1 MALTTDT
8 SFASVRQILWRKSA
22 LRTAIL
28 GCLLINIQTA
38 NAETVVAAGGLTL
51 PAQSLSQP
59 VISRQQ
65 EQASDALT
73 DSAKKLLSG
82 LSTQL
87 TIDNSTGTSPTVSA
101 EKQLPVVS
109 KNTSPE
115 QPAASETNAD
125 SLPAQVATASEAPS
139 EASQGLQQPALAAK
153 PVSTATAQPANS
165 DTLKGNAKKLL
176 SQATIEAKINNAHNA
191 PILPS
196 MISATA
202 PMQESISQVHKP
214 APAQV
219 MQPDTQPLN
228 SNTLEQAT
236 KASPVTELSESPL
249 PERYQLRQ
257 ENYQPHPDVTDIC
270 TKIGNKLS
278 SVSVKEC
285 LDLEFI
291 SPRFYSNNGELILE
305 KHYPASPDTE
315 TPVKILFI
323 GGIHGDEYSSISV
336 TFKWLKTLDKNHSG
350 AYDWHF
356 LPLAN
361 PDGLLKKRATRVNAN
376 KVDLNRNFIPA
387 KAAVD
392 PIQHWQ
398 TYAKKRP
405 RYFPGHKPLSEP
417 ESQAIHTLIDE
428 LKPDVIVSVHAPHGI
443 LDFDGSIKPPR
454 KLGPLY
460 LKQLGTYPGSL
471 GNYGWFVKSIPV
483 MTIELKHAGIMPKK
497 AEISRMWTD
506 LISWIKLRT
515 NGKNSLLARRS
526 NATQ

>member
-1 MALTTDT
+1 M
-8 SFASVRQILWRKSA
+8 
-22 LRTAIL
+22 
-28 GCLLINIQTA
+28 GCLLINFQTA
-38 NAETVVAAGGLTL
+38 NAESAVATGGFTL

-59 VISRQQ
+59 IISGQQ
-65 EQASDALT
+65 EEASDALT
-73 DSAKKLLSG
+73 DSTKKLLSG
-82 LSTQL
+82 LSKQL
-87 TIDNSTGTSPTVSA
+87 TIDNSTGTIPVDSA
-101 EKQLPVVS
+101 AEERQVVS
-109 KNTSPE
+109 NTKTSSE
-115 QPAASETNAD
+115 KAAIAD
-125 SLPAQVATASEAPS
+125 AGNSLPAPEAADAPSGTVGNKDTSEGDKTVTASVT
-139 EASQGLQQPALAAK
+139 LKQPALTET
-153 PVSTATAQPANS
+153 PVSTGTAQHANNN
-165 DTLKGNAKKLL
+165 TLKGDAKKLL
-176 SQATIEAKINNAHNA
+176 SQAAIEAKINNEHNA

-202 PMQESISQVHKP
+202 PMQESISQVHQP
-214 APAQV
+214 ASTQAT
-219 MQPDTQPLN
+219 QPKTQPLD
-228 SNTLEQAT
+228 SNALEQAT
-236 KASPVTELSESPL
+236 KASPTEALSESPL
-249 PERYQLRQ
+249 PDRYQLSQ
-257 ENYQPHPDVTDIC
+257 EDYTPHPDVTDIC

-336 TFKWLKTLDKNHSG
+336 TFKWLKTLDENHSG

-361 PDGLLKKRATRVNAN
+361 PDGLLQKRATRVNAN

-506 LISWIKLRT
+506 LISWVEQRT
-515 NGKNSLLARRS
+515 NGKNSLLARRTDT
-526 NATQ
+526 AQ